1 MLNNSSIEIM
11 EFLILSIFKVFI
23 KIVEFDR
30 VGSLDHK
37 SDARITSALLPI
49 IRIVNRLI
57 LDFRIEKTIIICL
70 FHSAIST
77 PLAIYDMGFVQNHKK
92 LLFMVELD
100 AWHRHC
106 LFIGCHCSDLVGQ
119 HFRLLFVAGF
129 YTIWQQLLGKSV
141 ISQFGH
147 FNSN

>member
-1 MLNNSSIEIM
+1 MIDFVLNKSSIEIM

-100 AWHRHC
+100 A
-106 LFIGCHCSDLVGQ
+106 
-119 HFRLLFVAGF
+119 
-129 YTIWQQLLGKSV
+129 
-141 ISQFGH
+141 
-147 FNSN
+147 